1 MIRVSVVL
9 SPEGVIGNL
18 VAEGHAGFALKG
30 ADIVCSAFTVL
41 LRTFARTVEASPGVT
56 WKATDDVSGRFQM
69 VISGVQPETAQQ
81 YRGWCEFLLRGL
93 EDLTGDEPQ
102 RVQVKYGRDSG
113 RLFHGS

>member
-9 SPEGVIGNL
+9 SQEGVIGSL

-41 LRTFARTVEASPGVT
+41 LRTFARTVEASSGVT
-56 WKATDDVSGRFQM
+56 WMVLDNTPGRFQL
-69 VISGVQPETAQQ
+69 VVSDVLYETAEQ

-93 EDLTGDEPQ
+93 EDLSGDEPQ
-102 RVQVKYGRDSG
+102 RVCIEYGSDSG